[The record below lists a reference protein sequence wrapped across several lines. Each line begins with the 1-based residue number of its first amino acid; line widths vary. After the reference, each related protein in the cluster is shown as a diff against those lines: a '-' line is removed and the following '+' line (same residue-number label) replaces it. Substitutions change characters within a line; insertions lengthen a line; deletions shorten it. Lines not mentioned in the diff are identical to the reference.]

1 MSDVFISYSRKDS
14 EFVSILHE
22 ALEKSNR
29 ETWVDWEGIV
39 KGTEWWKEIEEG
51 IEGAD
56 TFVFVISPD
65 SVASKVCQD
74 EINHAIKYNK
84 QILPIVYRD
93 AYELL
98 EKENSAHQAISSHNW
113 LFFRDTDNFDQ
124 SFKELIDA
132 LNLDI
137 AHVKGHTHVLVRALK
152 WDNEARKE
160 GFLLRSEELGD
171 GEKLLKAA
179 EDKDPKPTA
188 LQITYLKTSREME
201 DAKHQAVLILEK
213 AKEKPEAKIE
223 KANQNVTEAK
233 TQQKQIVRR
242 GLIFLGITIVC
253 TGAAIACAELKTIE
267 AQNNLENTNIQVG
280 ATEVNEKNRL
290 EGHQSAVYSVSYAPD
305 GKTLA
310 SASRDRTVK
319 LWDVGTG
326 KVLRTLEGHQSEINS
341 VSYAPD
347 GKTLASASGDGTV
360 KLWDVGTIKV
370 LLTLKVNELGVNS
383 VSYAPDGKTLAS
395 ASGDGTIK
403 LWDVGTGKLL
413 RTLEGYQDSV

>member
-1 MSDVFISYSRKDS
+1 MSDVFISCSRKNS
-14 EFVSILHE
+14 EFVRILHE
-22 ALEKSNR
+22 ALENSNR
-29 ETWVDWEGIV
+29 ETWVDWEGIA
-39 KGTEWWKEIEEG
+39 KGTEWWKEIESR

-74 EINHAIKYNK
+74 EINHAVKYNK

-98 EKENSAHQAISSHNW
+98 EKENLAHQAISSHNW

-160 GFLLRSEELGD
+160 GFLLRGEELGD
-171 GEKLLKAA
+171 GEKWLKAA
-179 EDKDPKPTA
+179 EDKDPKPTT

-223 KANQNVTEAK
+223 KANQNVVEAK

-242 GLIFLGITIVC
+242 GLILLGITIVC
-253 TGAAIACAELKTIE
+253 AGAAIACAELKTIE

-280 ATEVNEKNRL
+280 ATEVNEKKRL

-326 KVLRTLEGHQSEINS
+326 KLLRTLQGHQSEVYS

-347 GKTLASASGDGTV
+347 GKTLASAS
-360 KLWDVGTIKV
+360 
-370 LLTLKVNELGVNS
+370 
-383 VSYAPDGKTLAS
+383 
-395 ASGDGTIK
+395 
-403 LWDVGTGKLL
+403 
-413 RTLEGYQDSV
+413 R